1 MISVYSLDNM
11 QQLLS
16 ELGTASLACLSV
28 MCGCYHSPGRC
39 VSRWALAQFVL
50 LTNLA
55 GYLRYLK
62 KVFIS
67 ERVKIINQ

>member
-11 QQLLS
+11 QPLLS
-16 ELGTASLACLSV
+16 ELCTVSLACLSL

-50 LTNLA
+50 LSNLA
-55 GYLRYLK
+55 GDLRYLK
-62 KVFIS
+62 KGVHI
-67 ERVKIINQ
+67 